1 MFESSSAWIQTNDL
15 TPPGLN
21 LLENLEQIHLIIANR
36 QKIDFEYGKQEKDGM
51 KYYYKKRN
59 MIPCQVVFF
68 EDRFYLKCIH
78 AETKRTSYLS
88 N

>member
-1 MFESSSAWIQTNDL
+1 MFERLISRIQTNDL

-59 MIPCQVVFF
+59 MIPCQVVF
-68 EDRFYLKCIH
+68 LKTDSI
-78 AETKRTSYLS
+78 
-88 N
+88 